1 MGIKAGNIITGK
13 TEEPKKAPSETKV
26 FGGISAKNINIV
38 GDKPIEEKTNPVV
51 LNGFSTKSFVVE
63 NKPQPTIKKE
73 PVIPEKYIVRKDGD
87 LIMNLNTKSDY
98 LRDVLDLD

>member
-1 MGIKAGNIITGK
+1 MAIKANNINVGKKVEPEKAPPNNNTIGGIKAANIIVLK
-13 TEEPKKAPSETKV
+13 KEEPTL
-26 FGGISAKNINIV
+26 N
-38 GDKPIEEKTNPVV
+38 VV
-51 LNGFSTKSFVVE
+51 KS
-63 NKPQPTIKKE
+63 E